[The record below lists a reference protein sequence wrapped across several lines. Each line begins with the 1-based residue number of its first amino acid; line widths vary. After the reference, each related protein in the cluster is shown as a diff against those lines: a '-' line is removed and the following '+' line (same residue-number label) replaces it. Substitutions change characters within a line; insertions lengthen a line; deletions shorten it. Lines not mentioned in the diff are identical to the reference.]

1 MKALVH
7 HAVLALKQVLRH
19 RVRSLLTVAGV
30 AAGMFLFTAVTT
42 LQESLETITKQG
54 AGDSTLIVYRE
65 NRYCPATSRLP
76 EHYLAE
82 IRRIPGV
89 AEAIPVQIVVNNC
102 GASLDVITFRGVPP
116 EQLERFHPDIEV
128 VAGSLEDWMGS
139 SDGALLGEHFAARRK
154 LKPGDHFE
162 AVGVRVKVSGI
173 IRSPSAQDQSV
184 AYVPLAFLQQS
195 SRLGLGVVTQ
205 FSVRI
210 EESSD
215 PDEVA
220 AAIDE
225 LFQNDAAPTDTKPEK
240 AFFAQAAKDL
250 IEMVGFTRWLGYASV
265 LAVVALVANALL
277 LVVRSRVREN
287 AVLQT
292 IGFSRKA
299 IAVMM
304 LCEGAVLGL
313 VGGIC
318 GSGAAWGFFEM
329 KRFTLGNEGLTL
341 ALRPDPTT
349 ILGGFAVAVF
359 LGLVASLWPAAVAT
373 RQSIVA
379 SLRTA

>member
-1 MKALVH
+1 MKLVFH
-7 HAVLALKQVLRH
+7 YAMLSLKQVIRH
-19 RVRSLLTVAGV
+19 RVRSLLTIAGV

-42 LQESLETITKQG
+42 LQESLEVVTKEG
-54 AGDSTLIVYRE
+54 AGESTLIVYRE
-65 NRYCPATSRLP
+65 NRFCPATSRLP
-76 EHYLAE
+76 EHYLAG

-89 AEAIPVQIVVNNC
+89 QEAIPVQIVVNNC

-116 EQLERFHPDIEV
+116 EQLMTFNSDLEV
-128 VAGSLEDWMGS
+128 IAGSLDDWVGR
-139 SDGALLGEHFAARRK
+139 SDGALLGEHFAARRG

-205 FSVRI
+205 FSVKVTG
-210 EESSD
+210 SAD
-215 PDEVA
+215 PEEVA
-220 AAIDE
+220 AAIDA
-225 LFQNDAAPTDTKPEK
+225 LFQNDTAPTDTKPEQ
-240 AFFAQAAKDL
+240 AFFAQTAKDL
-250 IEMVGFTRWLGYASV
+250 IEMVGFTRWLGYAAV

-277 LVVRSRVREN
+277 IVVRGRVQEN

-292 IGFSRKA
+292 IGFSRA
-299 IAVMM
+299 SIAVMM
-304 LCEGAVLGL
+304 LCEGALLGL
-313 VGGIC
+313 LGGLF

-341 ALRPDPTT
+341 ALQPGSAT
-349 ILGGFAVAVF
+349 IFGGFGIAIL
-359 LGLVASLWPAAVAT
+359 LGLVAALWPAVVAT
-373 RQSIVA
+373 RLPIVA
-379 SLRTA
+379 SLRSS

>member
-173 IRSPSAQDQSV
+173 IRSLSAQDQSV

>member
-1 MKALVH
+1 
-7 HAVLALKQVLRH
+7 
-19 RVRSLLTVAGV
+19 
-30 AAGMFLFTAVTT
+30 
-42 LQESLETITKQG
+42 
-54 AGDSTLIVYRE
+54 
-65 NRYCPATSRLP
+65 
-76 EHYLAE
+76 
-82 IRRIPGV
+82 
-89 AEAIPVQIVVNNC
+89 
-102 GASLDVITFRGVPP
+102 
-116 EQLERFHPDIEV
+116 
-128 VAGSLEDWMGS
+128 
-139 SDGALLGEHFAARRK
+139 
-154 LKPGDHFE
+154 
-162 AVGVRVKVSGI
+162 
-173 IRSPSAQDQSV
+173 
-184 AYVPLAFLQQS
+184 
-195 SRLGLGVVTQ
+195 Q

-329 KRFTLGNEGLTL
+329 KRFTLGNE
-341 ALRPDPTT
+341 
-349 ILGGFAVAVF
+349 
-359 LGLVASLWPAAVAT
+359 
-373 RQSIVA
+373 
-379 SLRTA
+379 